1 MSLLDRLSIPI
12 LSKVVAAVLLSVLAV
27 GALAMSGDTE
37 RRAQTYSAVDRYA
50 QQEGLLGERVVS
62 TALTTVNLQEA
73 ESKTPFE
80 SIDYVRERISPLNT
94 PSDGTPGTGAF
105 YSLMEMLKQLAGVMI
120 IPLLVLGLGNIL
132 LGRGEAVALGASL
145 LAVLVGLWFFPMF
158 GALLEGVTD
167 PMTKHMVSSE
177 RMQDIAET
185 INTDEGSS
193 YLGSG
198 DSPLAG
204 TMRLST
210 KAKECAAK
218 FYQRGNA
225 EGDNSDVEIP
235 AYCTEDRAV
244 FNEMKKY
251 VAARQERSRQQQEQ
265 QAEQAG
271 SCDAGVFGIGAD
283 VSGCFSMLQD
293 QIQETVWGWI
303 AQLVDFFWQIFF
315 WTLLLGVEFGKAM
328 VLVFAPLALV
338 SGLFQAI
345 GSSQVNI
352 PGNVKGWFEGATLL
366 HFLAPGVVMV
376 ILVFWAFASTVFM
389 ADFQIS
395 TASAGSLMSSMAGSI
410 GVKAALWLVL
420 LFFVFNFG
428 KFIKLMTGQ
437 ATEVA
442 FDMATAVQRK
452 AVSSAKGTLKA
463 GAMAAG
469 GAVAGPAGAQAA
481 GNLADKAAQPLEGLG
496 NAANSLSE
504 RFGGGGGFDT
514 SAIDRGASHAGDAAM
529 AGATTAAVGG
539 SGEQAAE
546 AATQKLFSPM
556 IDDINRFQ
564 EEVDRHREQ
573 VHGPDQQER
582 AKVSEHLADMEKSR
596 EEMNEERDRLGIER
610 PSRRPGES
618 LGVDAEEIDEL
629 HQAANAGS
637 KPAEIG
643 QVVADQLV
651 MQGDARVE
659 MHSSRDEDGNIHYDL
674 NDEAVSGINELLTE
688 DGDFR
693 ETVIEHANELF
704 GGGYAPEGT
713 FRHKMGIESEVPLTR
728 GPDGQQIPDIQAMLE
743 RSDEFAKAMQKVS
756 AVSLDVENALHQ
768 REGISALSQMV
779 AENSAFERAVREL
792 DNDLTL
798 PEQDESVGEYQ
809 QRVQNHGDRLLH
821 LAHIINQ
828 QGLSDAREQLSDVHS
843 QRGGQVAHEFVQT
856 QNLDQPDSIEQTDPS
871 YRRALQQAIQLEKS
885 LAEDISSRRV
895 VHGGAEYGIDVRRF
909 RQEGVIEYKAQGDS
923 AFENAQQEHPDLDT
937 DELYQQVK
945 QEIRS
950 ELAQQFDQF
959 DSQDDVPDQVIHEH
973 MFLTNPPIPH
983 SSSSRS

>member
-1 MSLLDRLSIPI
+1 MSLLDRLSVPI

-27 GALAMSGDTE
+27 GTLAMSGDTE

-50 QQEGLLGERVVS
+50 QQEGLLGDRVVS

-80 SIDYVRERISPLNT
+80 SIDYLRESISPLNT
-94 PSDGTPGTGAF
+94 PGDGTPGTGAF

-120 IPLLVLGLGNIL
+120 IPLLVLGLGAIL
-132 LGRGEAVALGASL
+132 LGRGEAVSLGAGL
-145 LAVLVGLWFFPMF
+145 LVVLGALWFFPMF
-158 GALLEGVTD
+158 GALMEHVTD

-177 RMQDIAET
+177 RMEEISESIDNDQ
-185 INTDEGSS
+185 GSS
-193 YLGSG
+193 YLGSE

-204 TMRLST
+204 MMRLSS

-218 FYQRGNA
+218 FHQRGA
-225 EGDNSDVEIP
+225 EGDSDVEIP

-244 FNEMKKY
+244 FNETKKY
-251 VAARQERSRQQQEQ
+251 IAARQERSREQQEA
-265 QAEQAG
+265 QAQCNPGLVE
-271 SCDAGVFGIGAD
+271 GAD
-283 VSGCFSMLQD
+283 MADCFAMLQD

-303 AQLVDFFWQIFF
+303 AQIVDFLWTVFF

-328 VLVFAPLALV
+328 IFVFAPLALV
-338 SGLFQAI
+338 SGLFQTI
-345 GSSQVNI
+345 GSSEVTI
-352 PGNVKGWFEGATLL
+352 PSNVKGWFNGATLL
-366 HFLAPGVVMV
+366 YFLAPGIALV
-376 ILVFWAFASTVFM
+376 ILVFWAFASSVYMFE
-389 ADFQIS
+389 AEIS
-395 TASAGSLMSSMAGSI
+395 TASTGALMTSMAGSI

-481 GNLADKAAQPLEGLG
+481 GSLADKAAQPLEGLG

-564 EEVDRHREQ
+564 DEVDRHREQ

-596 EEMNEERDRLGIER
+596 EEMTGERDRFGIER

-643 QVVADQLV
+643 QVVADHLV

-688 DGDFR
+688 DGEFR
-693 ETVIEHANELF
+693 DTVIEHANELF

-843 QRGGQVAHEFVQT
+843 QRGGQVAHEFVET